1 MVGHG
6 NGSNRNRSV
15 PIACRNLGSNPNV
28 LTFFKLFKTKKMFN
42 SKKTTLFDSKSTV
55 KKTSVTISN
64 AFVNAGMKKAAK
76 TTSLG
81 NGAVK
86 FETTGNDFID
96 QFGKLTQYRAPRSYQ
111 EIDKDMRLLW
121 GQNPEMTLK
130 LSFFTRLITRKVQLW
145 DGSKTNEVQRGQGL
159 KHEGIVRMV
168 WVAINHPDAFWL
180 NIQAFISVGSWK
192 DIFQMLAFDLEYN
205 GWSGRKLNW
214 NKFGNLILAGLENE
228 NSINLVKKYLPQIKS
243 NSQCKTLTSQADN
256 MIAKW
261 VCSLVFG
268 NKDGGSSYKQ
278 YRKLK
283 TSGTAHEWQK
293 LISKKLFDS
302 INFDS
307 VHGRA
312 LMQLVSGKF
321 ISNNGLEDRYEK
333 WIAEKPIAKFTGYPY
348 ELLQPVKSGY
358 DNNLK
363 LKKYQIDTINAQ
375 FKQLVE
381 TAKAGMETKTGF
393 IVVGDTSSSM
403 TSSVTGLKVSAYDV
417 MKSLAL
423 FFSELLEGHFK
434 NTWIEFNTKA
444 VMHTWKGSTPVEK
457 LQNDRSESYGSTNF
471 QGVADLF
478 VTILKTGVNE
488 SEFPTG
494 IICLSD
500 GCFDS
505 TGTNKTNRKEFLKR
519 LKNGGFSDT
528 FVDNFKIVLW
538 DIPNGY
544 YGKPQTAFE
553 TYGDAPNMFYMSG
566 LDGSTVSFLLGGG
579 KSESTPKTANE
590 LFLAAMD
597 QEVLNMVRI

>member
-1 MVGHG
+1 MF
-6 NGSNRNRSV
+6 S
-15 PIACRNLGSNPNV
+15 A
-28 LTFFKLFKTKKMFN
+28 KQTK
-42 SKKTTLFDSKSTV
+42 LFDSTSSVKTTSATST
-55 KKTSVTISN
+55 N

-130 LSFFTRLITRKVQLW
+130 LTLFTRLITRKVQLW

-180 NIQAFISVGSWK
+180 NIQVFISVGSWK

-205 GWSGRKLNW
+205 GWSGRKLDW
-214 NKFGNLILAGLENE
+214 NKFGALILAGLDNE
-228 NSINLVKKYLPQIKS
+228 NSVNLVKKYLPQIKA
-243 NSQCKTLTSQADN
+243 NSQCRTLSSQADN

-268 NKDGGSSYKQ
+268 SKEGGSTYKQ

-293 LISKKLFDS
+293 MISKKLFDS

-321 ISNNGLEDRYEK
+321 IANNGLESRYEK
-333 WIAEKPIAKFTGYPY
+333 WIAEKPVAKFTGYVY
-348 ELLQPVKSGY
+348 ELMQSVKSGY
-358 DNNLK
+358 NNNTS
-363 LKKYQIDTINAQ
+363 LKKYRIDTINAQ
-375 FKQLVE
+375 FNQLVE
-381 TAKAGMETKTGF
+381 IAKAGMNGETGF

-403 TSSVTGLKVSAYDV
+403 TDNVSGLKVSSYDV

-423 FFSELLEGHFK
+423 FFSELLDGHFK
-434 NTWIEFNTKA
+434 NSWIEFNDKA
-444 VMHTWKGSTPVEK
+444 TMHTWKGSTPVEK

-478 VTILKTGVNE
+478 VSILKKGVSE

-500 GCFDS
+500 GCFNS
-505 TGTNKTNRKEFLKR
+505 TGSNKTNRKEFLKR
-519 LKNGGFSDT
+519 LKVGGFSNE
-528 FVDNFKIVLW
+528 FVDKFKIVLW
-538 DIPNGY
+538 DIPNGHY
-544 YGKPQTAFE
+544 GGKPQTAFE

-579 KSESTPKTANE
+579 KAESAPKTANE

-597 QEVLNMVRI
+597 QESLNMIRI